1 MPHEERPVDREFLQ
15 GSGVRDKPRGAVYR
29 RAAARRV
36 VEEEAL
42 RLVSEGF
49 TQAEVAVRQ
58 GVRRETVTHRVAAAL
73 SRLPSVDADLYRR
86 RMVDELQRVKAAA
99 WGIVD
104 DPPFL
109 VSAGRVTEVR
119 DASAVTG
126 ALGALVKAL
135 EREARLVGVD
145 APSRQTVQVID
156 NRALD
161 EEIAR
166 LRAELNTVDAAV
178 PSASRVIEP

>member
-1 MPHEERPVDREFLQ
+1 MPAEETPVSREFFAD
-15 GSGVRDKPRGAVYR
+15 SGVRDRPRGARYR
-29 RAAARRV
+29 KRAGLLAAQ
-36 VEEEAL
+36 EEAL

-49 TQAEVAVRQ
+49 TQAEVAARQ
-58 GVRRETVTHRVAAAL
+58 GVRRETVSARVKAAL
-73 SRLPSVDADLYRR
+73 SKLPSVDADLYRR

-99 WGIVD
+99 WRIVD
-104 DPPFL
+104 DPPL
-109 VSAGRVTEVR
+109 VVSAGKVTSVR

-166 LRAELNTVDAAV
+166 LRAELNTVDAVV
-178 PSASRVIEP
+178 PREIGR